1 MKILVTGSAG
11 FIGYH
16 LCNSLLNDGYDILGI
31 DNINNYYNKNLKL
44 DRLEILN
51 KYNNFNFKKI
61 DISNRENVAK
71 IFKNFKPY
79 KVINL
84 AAQAGVRFSIENPYA
99 YIDSNIIGFI
109 NLIEI
114 SKQND
119 VNGFIYA
126 SSSSVY
132 GGNKKLPFSESD
144 MTNDPISLYGAT
156 KKSNELIANSYS
168 SLYGLNTT
176 GLRYFTVYGPWGRPD
191 MAYFSFTKKILAEE
205 PIEVYNNGK
214 MKRDFTF
221 IDDIILG
228 TKSALEKNYKCE
240 IFNLGNNKNEELMD
254 LIKVLENEL
263 SKEAIVKF
271 LPMQS
276 GDVIETYANIEKS
289 IEKLNFNPK
298 TSIQDGIPK
307 FIDWFKKYYNKY
319 N

>member
-1 MKILVTGSAG
+1 MKIIITGVAG

-16 LCNSLLNDGYDILGI
+16 LCESLLNEDYQILGI
-31 DNINNYYNKNLKL
+31 DNLNNYYDHNLKL
-44 DRLEILN
+44 ARLKRLKN
-51 KYNNFNFKKI
+51 HNNFIFKKI
-61 DISNRENVAK
+61 DISNREHLKK
-71 IFKNFKPY
+71 IFKDFKPN

-114 SKQND
+114 SHQSD

-132 GGNKKLPFSESD
+132 GGNKKMPFSEND
-144 MTNDPISLYGAT
+144 MTSNPISLYGAS

-228 TKSALEKNYKCE
+228 TKSAIEKNYKCE
-240 IFNLGNNKNEELMD
+240 IFNLGNNKNEQLMD
-254 LIKVLENEL
+254 LIKVIENEL
-263 SKEAIVKF
+263 SKEAILKF
-271 LPMQS
+271 LPMQP
-276 GDVIETYANIEKS
+276 GDVIETYANIDKS
-289 IEKLNFNPK
+289 IEKLNFKPK
-298 TSIQDGIPK
+298 TSIQDGMPK
-307 FIDWFKKYYNKY
+307 FIDWFRKYYN
-319 N
+319 

>member
-1 MKILVTGSAG
+1 LKIIITGVAG

-16 LCNSLLNDGYDILGI
+16 LCRSLLNEDYQILGI
-31 DNINNYYNKNLKL
+31 DNLNNYYDHNLKI
-44 DRLEILN
+44 DRLKLLKN
-51 KYNNFNFKKI
+51 HNNFIYKKI
-61 DISNRENVAK
+61 DISDREYVAK
-71 IFKNFKPY
+71 IFKNFKPD
-79 KVINL
+79 KVVNL
-84 AAQAGVRFSIENPYA
+84 AAQAGVRYSIENPYA
-99 YIDSNIIGFI
+99 YIDSNIIGFM

-114 SKQND
+114 SQQNN

-132 GGNKKLPFSESD
+132 GGNKKLPFSEND
-144 MTNDPISLYGAT
+144 MSSNPISLYGAS

-191 MAYFSFTKKILAEE
+191 MAYFTFTKKILAEE

-228 TKSALEKNYKCE
+228 TKSAIEKNYKCE
-240 IFNLGNNKNEELMD
+240 IFNLGNNKNEELMY

-263 SKEAIVKF
+263 SKEAIIEF
-271 LPMQS
+271 LPMQP
-276 GDVIETYANIEKS
+276 GDVIETYANIDKS
-289 IEKLNFNPK
+289 IEKLNYKPK
-298 TSIQDGIPK
+298 TSIHDGIPK
-307 FIDWFKKYYNKY
+307 FIDWFKNYYNK
-319 N
+319 